1 MSIDVEKMLDDAVKK
16 MTEAYNSI
24 NDYAIEIG
32 VIAADKN
39 RDIHTETLT
48 ATKSDGSTV
57 KMTFTLASDITNAEL
72 MFIHENGSPL
82 RNLHARP
89 VLQLTIEDALK
100 KLLPDTINRIYDGC
114 FKNSWTKE
122 QVKKEL
128 EKMCIR
134 MQNTARNI
142 IYKSN
147 LLAPNAPSTIK
158 AKGSDRPLLDTGQL
172 ARSITCRLVL
182 VSSINNSS

>member
-1 MSIDVEKMLDDAVKK
+1 MAIDIEKMLDDAVKK

-32 VIAADKN
+32 VVAADNK
-39 RDIHTETLT
+39 RTTM
-48 ATKSDGSTV
+48 TV
-57 KMTFTLASDITNAEL
+57 GINNAEL

-82 RNLHARP
+82 RNLPARP
-89 VLQLTIEDALK
+89 VLQLTIEDALR
-100 KLLPDTINRIYDGC
+100 KLVPDTINRIYDGC

-147 LLAPNAPSTIK
+147 LLVPDAPSTIK